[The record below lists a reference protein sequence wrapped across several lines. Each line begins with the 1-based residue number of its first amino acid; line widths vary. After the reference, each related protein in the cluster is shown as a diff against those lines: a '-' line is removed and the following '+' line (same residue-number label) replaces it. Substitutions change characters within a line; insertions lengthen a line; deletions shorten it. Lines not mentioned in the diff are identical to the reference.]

1 MIIRRPMVLLLVKG
15 TDDCFCFF
23 EKSNENSSQEV
34 LDKHPTNIFNFVK
47 EFISEVSV

>member
-15 TDDCFCFF
+15 TDDCFCLF
-23 EKSNENSSQEV
+23 EKSNDNSSQES
-34 LDKHPTNIFNFVK
+34 LDKQPTNIFNFVK